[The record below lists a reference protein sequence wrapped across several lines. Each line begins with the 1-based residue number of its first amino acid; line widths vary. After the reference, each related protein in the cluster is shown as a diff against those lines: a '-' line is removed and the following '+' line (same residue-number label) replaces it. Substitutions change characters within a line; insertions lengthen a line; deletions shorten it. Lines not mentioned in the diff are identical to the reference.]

1 MPTFIAI
8 DTATE
13 ALSLALQLHDER
25 RTVHR
30 VVPRQHQQ
38 LLFGALEEMLAGRRP
53 ADLGLDAIVFGR
65 GPGSFTGLRIA
76 ASAAQGLAYSLS
88 VPAIGISTL
97 ETQART
103 LLRRERVPDDCVL
116 LSTIDARIGQ
126 VYAAFFHYRDGAI
139 HALGPAV
146 ATTPDKLRRPV
157 GGDEIGALPC
167 LALGSGCRRR
177 DEFPAA
183 LALADAAW
191 PDVLP
196 EAEDMLDSAARRLAA
211 GEAVEAANALPDY
224 VQRHGGWKTLA
235 EQGRR
240 T

>member
-1 MPTFIAI
+1 LPTFIAI

-13 ALSLALQLHDER
+13 ALSLALQLGDER
-25 RTVHR
+25 RALHR

-38 LLFGALEEMLAGRRP
+38 LLFGALEELLAGSRP

-88 VPAIGISTL
+88 VPVIGVSTL
-97 ETQART
+97 ETQVRT

-126 VYAAFFHYRDGAI
+126 VYAAFFHCRAGAVR
-139 HALGPAV
+139 ALGPAV
-146 ATTPDKLRRPV
+146 VAAPDKLQRPD
-157 GGDEIGALPC
+157 GGDELRDLPC
-167 LALGSGCRRR
+167 LALGSGCRLR
-177 DEFPAA
+177 DAFPAA
-183 LALADAAW
+183 LAVADAGWAS
-191 PDVLP
+191 VLP

-211 GEAVEAANALPDY
+211 GDVVEAAAALPDY
-224 VQRHGGWKTLA
+224 VQQHSGWKTLA

-240 T
+240 A

>member
-1 MPTFIAI
+1 LPTFIAI

-13 ALSLALQLHDER
+13 ALSLALQLRDER
-25 RTVHR
+25 RTLHR

-38 LLFGALEEMLAGRRP
+38 LLFGALEEVLAGLRP

-88 VPAIGISTL
+88 VPVIGISTL
-97 ETQART
+97 ETQVRT
-103 LLRRERVPDDCVL
+103 LLRRESVPGNCVL

-126 VYAAFFHYRDGAI
+126 IYAAFFHYRNGAI
-139 HALGPAV
+139 QALGPAV
-146 ATTPDKLRRPV
+146 VTSPDNLRRPD
-157 GGDEIGALPC
+157 GDDVVRDLPC

-196 EAEDMLDSAARRLAA
+196 EAEDMLDSAVRRLAA
-211 GEAVEAANALPDY
+211 GEAVDAAHALPDY

-240 T
+240 A